1 MPFEVGLYVHVLVQE
16 TCDIHGVSRKA
27 EASTRRVGS
36 AGHKRWGKA
45 RKKVSPVGRVSYARY
60 ALAFA
65 RLKNAGK
72 KMPIL
77 HATRTEEAKLVYLQS
92 LKNNSIGF
100 EFLLNKIFIHT
111 VHVHY
116 LALVYLSLH
125 CHVTKSDSCLIKI
138 LRYKTEFFY
147 YNPIF
152 QTSSKSKNC
161 KQYQRYM

>member
-1 MPFEVGLYVHVLVQE
+1 MRYSWRFQE
-16 TCDIHGVSRKA
+16 SGGQH
-27 EASTRRVGS
+27 EAGGERGTQAMGKGAQKSITRR
-36 AGHKRWGKA
+36 
-45 RKKVSPVGRVSYARY
+45 
-60 ALAFA
+60 A
-65 RLKNAGK
+65 RLVRPLRASVRSPEKRGK

-138 LRYKTEFFY
+138 LRYKTEIFY